1 MGYVCMGHTIFGTIM
16 VDFSSLGYAV
26 ALIHRFIS
34 SRQVNESK
42 KSHGKFWLRE
52 FFRLKGFNGALGFG
66 APLQVL
72 VNSREVSEV
81 RETSTEK
88 TANFCFKFLASEDL
102 KIQLVEVPYPR
113 TSALIFPQS
122 STNFRSS
129 QTSISGQQKRISC
142 VNFGHFQ
149 WDSQTKK
156 GAAENV
162 CCRSLPAFRCFLAPF
177 VALLPWDKP
186 IVLHTTSIGTPTWC
200 SSETWPKRFHLEFF
214 KKASVFCFLHLGF
227 LRKQWVCFCF
237 LFS

>member
-42 KSHGKFWLRE
+42 KTHGKFWLRE

-72 VNSREVSEV
+72 VNSHWEVSEV

-88 TANFCFKFLASEDL
+88 TANFCFKFLTSEDL

-113 TSALIFPQS
+113 TSALIFAGI
-122 STNFRSS
+122 STKFHKFQKLPNKHFWTTKTDFLCQFRAFPMRLPNK
-129 QTSISGQQKRISC
+129 KRPRKTC
-142 VNFGHFQ
+142 AAGHY
-149 WDSQTKK
+149 
-156 GAAENV
+156 
-162 CCRSLPAFRCFLAPF
+162 
-177 VALLPWDKP
+177 LLSDVSW
-186 IVLHTTSIGTPTWC
+186 
-200 SSETWPKRFHLEFF
+200 HL
-214 KKASVFCFLHLGF
+214 S
-227 LRKQWVCFCF
+227 
-237 LFS
+237 